1 MLNSFATAAI
11 LYGITFA
18 EGVRQLPADAIVL
31 RRLAFGRWRFVRRV
45 EIGAGLR
52 LVSWCLPASLP
63 VVLPRASTPASD
75 AEILERVDEM
85 RARLGETKLS
95 LGLLRVLGLL
105 TLLLLVAGVPI
116 VVERNGLF
124 GLIAVVVVLLEL
136 TFVQALWAGWLV
148 RRLGATGRSA
158 SMTSLKLL
166 NPFGVQRASEV
177 VFARIVADI
186 PALVV
191 AHELLGEEEFVRAFR
206 PVLYDALH
214 GDSLPGGMASLGPLF
229 DERRLASVL
238 RAPPAGLT
246 SGAFCPRCESQFASG
261 AGFCSDC
268 DDIALLVAGSD

>member
-1 MLNSFATAAI
+1 MLNSVATAAI

-63 VVLPRASTPASD
+63 VVLPRASAAASD
-75 AEILERVDEM
+75 ATILERVSEM
-85 RARLGETKLS
+85 RARLGETRLS

-124 GLIAVVVVLLEL
+124 GLIAVVIVLLEL
-136 TFVQALWAGWLV
+136 TFVQALWAGWLL
-148 RRLGATGRSA
+148 RRSGATGRSA
-158 SMTSLKLL
+158 AMASLKLL
-166 NPFGVQRASEV
+166 NPFGVQRAAEV

-191 AHELLGEEEFVRAFR
+191 AHELLGEEDFVRAFR
-206 PVLYDALH
+206 PMLYDALH
-214 GDSLPGGMASLGPLF
+214 GDGLPGLGPLF

-238 RAPPAGLT
+238 RAPPPGLT
-246 SGAFCPRCESQFASG
+246 SGAFCPRCESQFASD

-268 DDIALLVAGSD
+268 DDIPLLGAEASRAL